1 MVITKQIY
9 RSVIYYSAADKQPIG
24 HTLLEVKEKY
34 KAELKAQE
42 EFEGAT
48 SNSSS
53 NNDDNNK
60 DKGGNNINA
69 RVGLGKLVVVLN
81 WPQRL

>member
-1 MVITKQIY
+1 MGY
-9 RSVIYYSAADKQPIG
+9 
-24 HTLLEVKEKY
+24 TLPEVKKKH

-48 SNSSS
+48 SNGGSD
-53 NNDDNNK
+53 NNDNNK

-69 RVGLGKLVVVLN
+69 RVGLGKLVVALN
-81 WPQRL
+81 RP

>member
-1 MVITKQIY
+1 MVITEQIY
-9 RSVIYYSAADKQPIG
+9 RSIIYYSAADKWPIG
-24 HTLLEVKEKY
+24 HILLEIKEKY

-42 EFEGAT
+42 EFKGAT
-48 SNSSS
+48 FSNSS

-69 RVGLGKLVVVLN
+69 RVSLGKLVVVLDR
-81 WPQRL
+81 P